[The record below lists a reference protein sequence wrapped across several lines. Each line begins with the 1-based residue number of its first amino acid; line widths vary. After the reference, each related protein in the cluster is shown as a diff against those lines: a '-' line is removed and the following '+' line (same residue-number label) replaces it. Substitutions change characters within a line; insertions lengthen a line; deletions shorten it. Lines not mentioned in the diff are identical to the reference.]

1 MVLDCTQNYNAAA
14 MPDLVPVAL
23 EALKVRICRVFPAQ
37 IRAAVDALDDDQIWW
52 RPNESSNSIG
62 NLLLHLSGS
71 LNYYL
76 NRNLGGF
83 AYERDRAGEFA
94 ERRPVPRA
102 ELMATFDDMV
112 AKAEKT
118 FQSLTPERLGEPS
131 TEPKMYTLVIEELI
145 GVATHVAT
153 HTGQI
158 VWIAKMLKEG
168 ALDEVWMRTHKRLGG
183 WKAS

>member
-1 MVLDCTQNYNAAA
+1 
-14 MPDLVPVAL
+14 
-23 EALKVRICRVFPAQ
+23 
-37 IRAAVDALDDDQIWW
+37 
-52 RPNESSNSIG
+52 
-62 NLLLHLSGS
+62 
-71 LNYYL
+71 
-76 NRNLGGF
+76 
-83 AYERDRAGEFA
+83 
-94 ERRPVPRA
+94 
-102 ELMATFDDMV
+102 MV

>member
-1 MVLDCTQNYNAAA
+1 MPEIAAA
-14 MPDLVPVAL
+14 AL
-23 EALKVRICRVFPAQ
+23 EAMKVRICRVFPAQ
-37 IRAAVDALDDDQIWW
+37 IRAAVEALDDDQIWW
-52 RPNESSNSIG
+52 RPNEGSNSIG
-62 NLLLHLSGS
+62 NLVLHLAGS
-71 LNYYL
+71 LNHYL

-94 ERRPVPRA
+94 ERRPIPRA

-112 AKAEKT
+112 AKAEQT
-118 FQSLTPERLGEPS
+118 FEKVTPERLGQPS
-131 TEPKMYTLVIEELI
+131 TEPKMYDLVVEEII

-158 VWIAKMLKEG
+158 LWIAKMLKEG

-183 WKAS
+183 WKSSSS